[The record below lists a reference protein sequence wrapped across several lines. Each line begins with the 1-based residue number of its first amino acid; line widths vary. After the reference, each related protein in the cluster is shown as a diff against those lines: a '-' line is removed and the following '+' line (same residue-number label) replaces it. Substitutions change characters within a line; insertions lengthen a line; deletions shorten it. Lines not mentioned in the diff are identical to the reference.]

1 VKTPDEYRQALEA
14 AVREYEELGRKRR
27 EIDDRLAQL
36 SQTIGTLNRL
46 CGVAPT
52 VFWGLTDAC
61 RLVLKNAG
69 HPMTPTEIR
78 DRLQGIGLDLSKY
91 SSSLA
96 AIHTVLKR
104 LREAEELRFVQLE
117 SGRFAYEWDRPPK
130 SQAMNESALARFE
143 KKSGGARRKRGGK

>member
-1 VKTPDEYRQALEA
+1 VKSDAEYRQALEA
-14 AVREYEELGRKRR
+14 AGREFEELGKKKR
-27 EIDDRLAQL
+27 EIEDRLAQL
-36 SQTIGTLNRL
+36 SQTISTLNRL
-46 CGVAPT
+46 CGVTPT

-61 RLVLKNAG
+61 RLVLRNAG
-69 HPMTPTEIR
+69 HPLTPTEVR
-78 DRLQGIGLDLSKY
+78 DRLQSIGVDLSKY

-104 LREAEELRFVQLE
+104 LREADELRFIQLE

-143 KKSGGARRKRGGK
+143 KSPGGAKRKRTGK

>member
-1 VKTPDEYRQALEA
+1 MKSDAEYRQALEA
-14 AVREYEELGRKRR
+14 AAREYEELGKKKR

-36 SQTIGTLNRL
+36 SQTISTLNRL
-46 CGVAPT
+46 CGVTPT

-61 RLVLKNAG
+61 RLVLRNAG
-69 HPMTPTEIR
+69 HPLTPTEVR
-78 DRLQGIGLDLSKY
+78 DRLQSIGVDLSKY

-104 LREAEELRFVQLE
+104 LREADELRFIQLE

-130 SQAMNESALARFE
+130 SQAMNESVLARFE
-143 KKSGGARRKRGGK
+143 KSPGGAKRKRRGK

>member
-1 VKTPDEYRQALEA
+1 VKSPAEYRQALAA

-46 CGVAPT
+46 CGVTPT

-61 RLVLKNAG
+61 RLVLRNAG
-69 HPMTPTEIR
+69 HPLTPTEVR

-96 AIHTVLKR
+96 AVHTVLKR
-104 LREAEELRFVQLE
+104 LRDAAEVRFVQLD
-117 SGRFAYEWDRPPK
+117 SGKFAYEWERPPK
-130 SQAMNESALARFE
+130 SQVVNESALARFE
-143 KKSGGARRKRGGK
+143 KGSAKRKRRGK

>member
-1 VKTPDEYRQALEA
+1 MKSDVEYRQALEA
-14 AVREYEELGRKRR
+14 AAREYEELGKKKR
-27 EIDDRLAQL
+27 EIEDRLAQL
-36 SQTIGTLNRL
+36 SQTISTLNRL
-46 CGVAPT
+46 CGVTPT

-61 RLVLKNAG
+61 RLVLRNAG
-69 HPMTPTEIR
+69 HPLTPTEVR
-78 DRLQGIGLDLSKY
+78 DRLQSIGVDLSKY

-104 LREAEELRFVQLE
+104 LREADELRFIQLE

-143 KKSGGARRKRGGK
+143 KTPGGAKRKRTGK

>member
-1 VKTPDEYRQALEA
+1 MKTADHYQQALEA

-46 CGVAPT
+46 CGVTPT

-69 HPMTPTEIR
+69 HPMTPTEVR

-104 LREAEELRFVQLE
+104 LRDAAEVRFVQLD
-117 SGRFAYEWDRPPK
+117 SGRFAYEWERPP
-130 SQAMNESALARFE
+130 QTPALNESALTRFE
-143 KKSGGARRKRGGK
+143 RKTRKRTGK

>member
-1 VKTPDEYRQALEA
+1 MKSDAEYRQALEA
-14 AVREYEELGRKRR
+14 AAREYEELGKKKR

-36 SQTIGTLNRL
+36 SQTISTLNRL
-46 CGVAPT
+46 CGVTPT

-61 RLVLKNAG
+61 RLVLRNAG
-69 HPMTPTEIR
+69 HPLTPTEVR
-78 DRLQGIGLDLSKY
+78 DRLQSIGVDLSKY

-104 LREAEELRFVQLE
+104 LREADELRFVQLE

-143 KKSGGARRKRGGK
+143 KGPGGAKRKRTGK

>member
-1 VKTPDEYRQALEA
+1 MKTPAEYRQALEA

-36 SQTIGTLNRL
+36 SQTIGSLNRL
-46 CGVAPT
+46 CGVTPT

-61 RLVLKNAG
+61 RLVLRNAG
-69 HPMTPTEIR
+69 HPMTPTEVR

-104 LREAEELRFVQLE
+104 LRDAAEVRFVQLDP
-117 SGRFAYEWDRPPK
+117 GKFAYEWERPPK

-143 KKSGGARRKRGGK
+143 KAAGGGRRKRTGK

>member
-1 VKTPDEYRQALEA
+1 MKSDGEYRQALEA
-14 AVREYEELGRKRR
+14 AAREYEELGKKKR
-27 EIDDRLAQL
+27 EIEDRLAQL
-36 SQTIGTLNRL
+36 SQTISTLNRL
-46 CGVAPT
+46 CGVTPT

-61 RLVLKNAG
+61 RLVLRNAG
-69 HPMTPTEIR
+69 HPLTPTEVR
-78 DRLQGIGLDLSKY
+78 DRLQSIGVDLSKY

-104 LREAEELRFVQLE
+104 LREADELRFIQLE

-143 KKSGGARRKRGGK
+143 KSPGGARRKRTGK